1 MYKLKPGKYLNP
13 VSDVVFKN
21 LMKDSDNKDYLAK
34 IISIVTKLDYDYVID
49 NIVLVDTDTL
59 DNNVGEHHNTGDLVV
74 NIDDTKINI
83 EASLDNKKINKRKNE
98 IMSYKYASNGY
109 KVNSK
114 YDSGYVFIQIC
125 IENYDVFSNDFIIN
139 EVYLIEATSGNYEI
153 ETRDFKKFH
162 INLKQLKKKC
172 YNELTNEERYFKL
185 LSTDDV
191 KELKKIAGDD
201 EIMRKV
207 VKKLDV
213 LSHDKDMLEA
223 YDKERIVKHS
233 FEIALKETKEEGIEL
248 GKQEQKMEIVKK
260 MLEQNIDVNTIIACT
275 GLTREKIEELM

>member
-1 MYKLKPGKYLNP
+1 M
-13 VSDVVFKN
+13 
-21 LMKDSDNKDYLAK
+21 
-34 IISIVTKLDYDYVID
+34 
-49 NIVLVDTDTL
+49 
-59 DNNVGEHHNTGDLVV
+59 
-74 NIDDTKINI
+74 
-83 EASLDNKKINKRKNE
+83 
-98 IMSYKYASNGY
+98 
-109 KVNSK
+109 
-114 YDSGYVFIQIC
+114 
-125 IENYDVFSNDFIIN
+125 
-139 EVYLIEATSGNYEI
+139 YLIEATSGNYEI

-248 GKQEQKMEIVKK
+248 GKKEGIELGK
-260 MLEQNIDVNTIIACT
+260 LETAKNLMNLNVPINIIMDAT
-275 GLTREKIEELM
+275 GLTKEELENLN